1 MFETLTDKLQR
12 AFKNLRGQGK
22 LSEEHLDAG
31 LAEIREALLDGDV
44 NVGVAD
50 EFIAH
55 VRAKAVGSEVL
66 LQLSPDQQVV
76 KIVRDELAEL
86 LGREAKPQFGS
97 RPPSVWLIVGL
108 QGSGKTT
115 STGKLGKW
123 LSEHGHRPIV
133 VSTDVYRPAAREQL
147 AQVAKATGTPLWPG
161 TGTDKPLEI
170 VRGAMREAKLAAC
183 DVILVDTAGRLH
195 IDDDLMNELAML
207 KRELNPSELLF
218 VADAMVGQDAVR
230 SAGEFHKR
238 LGVTG
243 VILTKMDGD
252 ARGGAALSIR
262 KVTGAPVK
270 FVGVGEKYDA
280 LEPFLPDR
288 IVSRILGMGDVLGL
302 IEKAEK
308 TIDAKQAKELERK
321 MRENDFTLEDFRD
334 QLRQIRKMGSLE
346 QLMGMLPKIGPFAN
360 LPKDA
365 SIDESRLTS
374 VEAVINSMT
383 AAERAD
389 HNLIDGK
396 RRKRIAR
403 GSGTSVQQVNEVLKQ
418 YSDMRRMM
426 KQYGSMAKMKM
437 RGIGKLGKLG
447 GLN

>member
-31 LAEIREALLDGDV
+31 LAENGGALIDGDV

-55 VRAKAVGSEVL
+55 VRAKALGSEVL

-76 KIVRDELAEL
+76 KIVRDELGEL

-123 LSEHGHRPIV
+123 LPEHGHRPIV

-147 AQVAKATGTPLWPG
+147 AQVARATGTPLWPG

-195 IDDDLMNELAML
+195 IDDDLMNELSML
-207 KRELNPSELLF
+207 KRELNPTELLF

-243 VILTKMDGD
+243 VILPNLDGD

-270 FVGVGEKYDA
+270 FVGVGEKYNA

-288 IVSRILGMGDVLGL
+288 IVSPILGMVVVLGL
-302 IEKAEK
+302 IV
-308 TIDAKQAKELERK
+308 T
-321 MRENDFTLEDFRD
+321 
-334 QLRQIRKMGSLE
+334 
-346 QLMGMLPKIGPFAN
+346 
-360 LPKDA
+360 
-365 SIDESRLTS
+365 
-374 VEAVINSMT
+374 
-383 AAERAD
+383 
-389 HNLIDGK
+389 
-396 RRKRIAR
+396 
-403 GSGTSVQQVNEVLKQ
+403 
-418 YSDMRRMM
+418 
-426 KQYGSMAKMKM
+426 
-437 RGIGKLGKLG
+437 
-447 GLN
+447 

>member
-1 MFETLTDKLQR
+1 MFETLTEKLQR

-22 LSEEHLDAG
+22 LTEEHLDLA
-31 LAEIREALLDGDV
+31 LAEIRESLLDADV
-44 NVGVAD
+44 NLGVAE

-55 VRAKAVGSEVL
+55 IREKALGSEVL

-76 KIVRDELAEL
+76 KIVRDELADL
-86 LGREAKPQFGS
+86 LGREAKPQFGPK
-97 RPPSVWLIVGL
+97 PPSVWLIVGL

-123 LSEHGHRPIV
+123 LSEHGHRPMV

-161 TGTDKPLEI
+161 AGTDKPLEI
-170 VRGAMREAKLAAC
+170 VRGATREAKLSAY

-195 IDDDLMNELAML
+195 IDEELMNELSML

-218 VADAMVGQDAVR
+218 VADAMIGQDAVN

-238 LGVTG
+238 LGITG
-243 VILTKMDGD
+243 VILTKMEGD

-280 LEPFLPDR
+280 LEPFYPDR
-288 IVSRILGMGDVLGL
+288 IVSRVLGMGDVLGL
-302 IEKAEK
+302 IERAEK
-308 TIDAKQAKELERK
+308 TIDAKKARELERK
-321 MRENDFTLEDFRD
+321 MREDDFSLEDFRD

-346 QLMGMLPKIGPFAN
+346 QLLGMLPKIGPFSK

-365 SIDESRLTS
+365 SVDESRLKS
-374 VEAVINSMT
+374 IEAIINSMT
-383 AAERAD
+383 AAERAN
-389 HNLIDGK
+389 HHLIDGK

-403 GSGTSVQQVNEVLKQ
+403 GSGSSVQQVNEVLRQ
-418 YSDMRRMM
+418 YAEMRRML

-437 RGIGKLGKLG
+437 RGIGKLA
-447 GLN
+447 GLK